1 MSDPLTQYWRGASTV
16 NVVWFVRFEIKPHDD
31 VSGTTF
37 ELTGYVTHPDP
48 KRAHRGDRI
57 AGAVIYRFAT
67 ESPFLQSALNELAM
81 AVRLEYENEVRK
93 LIQEG
98 LDSGPGIEATSEYWA
113 EKKQKGLER
122 AAKRYAQWSEGEER
136 ECDQTLNEVL
146 DCQDEQIQGLSQ
158 RCDELEAQV
167 HALQCDL
174 RAEKAEIHKLLTR
187 NRDLIRDNAVLENAL
202 VTIKRWID
210 TGQFDAEACRQW
222 IISHIGKAKK

>member
-16 NVVWFVRFEIKPHDD
+16 NVVWLVQTRLGGHDD
-31 VSGTTF
+31 F
-37 ELTGYVTHPDP
+37 DCNWVTDSVW
-48 KRAHRGDRI
+48 GD
-57 AGAVIYRFAT
+57 AV
-67 ESPFLQSALNELAM
+67 
-81 AVRLEYENEVRK
+81 
-93 LIQEG
+93 
-98 LDSGPGIEATSEYWA
+98 
-113 EKKQKGLER
+113 
-122 AAKRYAQWSEGEER
+122 
-136 ECDQTLNEVL
+136 NEVL